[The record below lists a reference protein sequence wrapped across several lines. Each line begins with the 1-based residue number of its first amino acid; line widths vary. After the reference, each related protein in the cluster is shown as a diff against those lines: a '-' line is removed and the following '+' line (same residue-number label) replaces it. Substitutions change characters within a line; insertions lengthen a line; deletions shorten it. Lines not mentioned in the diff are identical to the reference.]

1 MKKNSIMI
9 LFVPACNLHLRTNG
23 MDLIIPSRPSV
34 ISKKIGGKDEASFD
48 TPFMIQNNVES
59 MKNISE
65 STS

>member
-1 MKKNSIMI
+1 MKKNSII
-9 LFVPACNLHLRTNG
+9 IVRAWKFYLRTNG
-23 MDLIIPSRPSV
+23 MNLITPSRPSV

-48 TPFMIQNNVES
+48 TPFMIQNNAEI